1 MAIDPRIR
9 EAIEVAVEEDGQD
22 ASLSRKLVAWFEEL
36 SSGNERID
44 DAERHLKLLYDS
56 TTLVDEES
64 ANTLREVELEAEIAL
79 DADGEESGNVGSQDR

>member
-9 EAIEVAVEEDGQD
+9 EAIEVAVEEGGQD

-36 SSGNERID
+36 SSGNEGIG

-56 TTLVDEES
+56 TKQDAGDDESDDE
-64 ANTLREVELEAEIAL
+64 
-79 DADGEESGNVGSQDR
+79 GSPDR

>member
-9 EAIEVAVEEDGQD
+9 EAIEIAVEESGQD

-44 DAERHLKLLYDS
+44 DAERHLKILYDS
-56 TTLVDEES
+56 TTLVAQEVTN
-64 ANTLREVELEAEIAL
+64 AHREVELESGIAL
-79 DADGEESGNVGSQDR
+79 DAGGEESDNEGSPDR